1 MELPLS
7 NHVALGET
15 TYSWLVC
22 SICLLPGLPCDH
34 SSAHVP
40 SLPVSRLARGLKW
53 WHLPDLGLWTYKAI
67 WQNKPLSWGICYSKY
82 KANTLNNCSFLVSYW
97 FLFLCLTSKYFT
109 DTELFSMLPTF
120 FPCKGN
126 FTKSYGSNTIY
137 ILIVTNFYFPS
148 EPFHWISDSNQL
160 IQHLHSMSNTC
171 LYPNTELL
179 SNHWQNTFLLNSSLS
194 L

>member
-1 MELPLS
+1 MF
-7 NHVALGET
+7 HH
-15 TYSWLVC
+15 C
-22 SICLLPGLPCDH
+22 QF
-34 SSAHVP
+34 
-40 SLPVSRLARGLKW
+40 
-53 WHLPDLGLWTYKAI
+53 PDLPEGWNDDTCLILDCEPT
-67 WQNKPLSWGICYSKY
+67 KPFCKINLCLSWGICYSKY